1 MDSNSNR
8 DRIPAELQ
16 DIEETLRANRHEASP
31 LELDRIKLQAIRQA
45 AQQRP
50 SFLARQK
57 GAFMKSRLAMML
69 VIAAGFMLSTTG
81 AGLAISGSSSSGSAA
96 GSQYTPAGVEEH
108 GNHPKETQGV
118 KGAHAEGGNKCD
130 ESGSG
135 SNGAGGNGAG
145 GNSSANGNGNGNCKH
160 SGSSTEPATSE
171 SAPAE
176 VEVAPVAAEQQA
188 VVSNGSSLPFTGFV
202 AIPLLIIGV
211 LMVVGGAMLR
221 LKSRKENTV
230 A

>member
-8 DRIPAELQ
+8 NGIPAELH
-16 DIEETLRANRHEASP
+16 DIEETLRANRPETSP

-45 AQQRP
+45 TQGRP

-96 GSQYTPAGVEEH
+96 ESQYTPAGVEEH
-108 GNHPKETQGV
+108 GGHHSENQGV
-118 KGAHAEGGNKCD
+118 KGAATHGGNKCSD
-130 ESGSG
+130 NGTG
-135 SNGAGGNGAG
+135 SNGAGGNSG
-145 GNSSANGNGNGNCKH
+145 ANGSNCNQPVE
-160 SGSSTEPATSE
+160 TEPV
-171 SAPAE
+171 PAE
-176 VEVAPVAAEQQA
+176 VEVAPAPAEQQA
-188 VVSNGSSLPFTGFV
+188 VVSSGSTLPFTGFV

-221 LKSRKENTV
+221 FKSRKQHT

>member
-8 DRIPAELQ
+8 NGIPAEFH
-16 DIEETLRANRHEASP
+16 DIEETLRANRPETSP

-45 AQQRP
+45 AQGRP
-50 SFLARQK
+50 SFVARQK

-96 GSQYTPAGVEEH
+96 ESQYTPAGVEEH
-108 GNHPKETQGV
+108 GGHHSENHGV
-118 KGAHAEGGNKCD
+118 KGAATKGGNKCS
-130 ESGSG
+130 ENGS
-135 SNGAGGNGAG
+135 GGNGGG
-145 GNSSANGNGNGNCKH
+145 GNSGANGSNCNEPVE
-160 SGSSTEPATSE
+160 TET
-171 SAPAE
+171 APAE

-188 VVSNGSSLPFTGFV
+188 VVSSGSSLPFTGFV

-221 LKSRKENTV
+221 LKSRKQHT

>member
-8 DRIPAELQ
+8 NRIPAELH
-16 DIEETLRANRHEASP
+16 DIEETLRANRPETSP

-45 AQQRP
+45 SQGRP

-96 GSQYTPAGVEEH
+96 ESQYVPTGTET
-108 GNHPKETQGV
+108 NHHQQPGQGV
-118 KGAHAEGGNKCD
+118 KGANESGGN
-130 ESGSG
+130 
-135 SNGAGGNGAG
+135 NGCKSAGGGNG
-145 GNSSANGNGNGNCKH
+145 GNGKDCDQPENN
-160 SGSSTEPATSE
+160 TLQPT
-171 SAPAE
+171 AE
-176 VEVAPVAAEQQA
+176 VEVAPIPAEQQA

-202 AIPLLIIGV
+202 AIPLLIIG
-211 LMVVGGAMLR
+211 LALIVGGSALR
-221 LKSRKENTV
+221 LKSRKRPV

>member
-8 DRIPAELQ
+8 NGIPAELH
-16 DIEETLRANRHEASP
+16 DIEETLRANRPETSP

-45 AQQRP
+45 TQGRP

-108 GNHPKETQGV
+108 GGHHNEGQGV
-118 KGAHAEGGNKCD
+118 KGAATHGGSKCS
-130 ESGSG
+130 ENGSG
-135 SNGAGGNGAG
+135 SNGAGGNG
-145 GNSSANGNGNGNCKH
+145 GNSGANANGKNCNH
-160 SGSSTEPATSE
+160 SEPAAAE

-176 VEVAPVAAEQQA
+176 VEVAPVPAEQQA
-188 VVSNGSSLPFTGFV
+188 VVSSGSSLPFTGFV

-221 LKSRKENTV
+221 LKSRNQHT

>member
-8 DRIPAELQ
+8 NGDPAEFH
-16 DIEETLRANRHEASP
+16 DIEETLRANRPETSP

-45 AQQRP
+45 AQGRP
-50 SFLARQK
+50 SFVARQK

-96 GSQYTPAGVEEH
+96 GTQYTPAGTEEH
-108 GNHPKETQGV
+108 GGHQPEGQGV
-118 KGAHAEGGNKCD
+118 KGAATKGGNECA
-130 ESGSG
+130 E
-135 SNGAGGNGAG
+135 NGNGNG
-145 GNSSANGNGNGNCKH
+145 GNSGANANGNGNNCNH
-160 SGSSTEPATSE
+160 TEPAAVE
-171 SAPAE
+171 PAPAE
-176 VEVAPVAAEQQA
+176 VEVAPVPAEQQA

-211 LMVVGGAMLR
+211 LMVVGGALLR
-221 LKSRKENTV
+221 LKSRKENT
-230 A
+230 AA

>member
-8 DRIPAELQ
+8 DGIPAELH
-16 DIEETLRANRHEASP
+16 DIEETLRANRPESSP

-45 AQQRP
+45 AQGRP
-50 SFLARQK
+50 SFVARQK

-96 GSQYTPAGVEEH
+96 ESQYTPAGVEEH
-108 GNHPKETQGV
+108 GGHHSENQGV
-118 KGAHAEGGNKCD
+118 KGAATKGGNEC
-130 ESGSG
+130 SGNGTG
-135 SNGAGGNGAG
+135 SNGGG
-145 GNSSANGNGNGNCKH
+145 GNSGANGNNCNQPVE
-160 SGSSTEPATSE
+160 TEP
-171 SAPAE
+171 APAE
-176 VEVAPVAAEQQA
+176 VEVAPVTAEQQA

-221 LKSRKENTV
+221 L
-230 A
+230 

>member
-8 DRIPAELQ
+8 NRIPAELH
-16 DIEETLRANRHEASP
+16 DIEETLRANRPETSP

-45 AQQRP
+45 SQGRT

-108 GNHPKETQGV
+108 GGHQNEGQGV
-118 KGAHAEGGNKCD
+118 KGAATHGGNKCSD
-130 ESGSG
+130 NGSG
-135 SNGAGGNGAG
+135 SNGAGGNSG
-145 GNSSANGNGNGNCKH
+145 ANGNGNCNN
-160 SGSSTEPATSE
+160 TQPAEAET
-171 SAPAE
+171 APAE
-176 VEVAPVAAEQQA
+176 VEVAPVPAEQQA

-221 LKSRKENTV
+221 LKSRKHHT
-230 A
+230 AA

>member
-1 MDSNSNR
+1 MERNSNR
-8 DRIPAELQ
+8 NRIPAELE
-16 DIEETLRANRHEASP
+16 DIEDTLRANRHEASP

-45 AQQRP
+45 AQGRP
-50 SFLARQK
+50 SFVARQK

-108 GNHPKETQGV
+108 GGQKPEGQGV
-118 KGAHAEGGNKCD
+118 KGAATKGGNECA
-130 ESGSG
+130 E
-135 SNGAGGNGAG
+135 NG
-145 GNSSANGNGNGNCKH
+145 ANGNGANGNAGNSGANGNGSNCNH
-160 SGSSTEPATSE
+160 SEPAAAET
-171 SAPAE
+171 APAE
-176 VEVAPVAAEQQA
+176 VEVAPVPAEQQA

-211 LMVVGGAMLR
+211 LMVVGGALLR
-221 LKSRKENTV
+221 LKSRKEGT
-230 A
+230 AA

>member
-8 DRIPAELQ
+8 NRIPAELH
-16 DIEETLRANRHEASP
+16 DIEETLRANRPETSP

-45 AQQRP
+45 SQGRT

-96 GSQYTPAGVEEH
+96 ESQYTPAGVEEH
-108 GNHPKETQGV
+108 GGHHSENQGV
-118 KGAHAEGGNKCD
+118 KGAATKGNNCTENGNGSNGGGGN
-130 ESGSG
+130 SGGSG
-135 SNGAGGNGAG
+135 SNCNEPAE
-145 GNSSANGNGNGNCKH
+145 
-160 SGSSTEPATSE
+160 TEP
-171 SAPAE
+171 APAE
-176 VEVAPVAAEQQA
+176 VEVAPVPAEQQA

-221 LKSRKENTV
+221 FKSRKQHT

>member
-1 MDSNSNR
+1 
-8 DRIPAELQ
+8 
-16 DIEETLRANRHEASP
+16 
-31 LELDRIKLQAIRQA
+31 
-45 AQQRP
+45 
-50 SFLARQK
+50 
-57 GAFMKSRLAMML
+57 MKSRLAMML

-108 GNHPKETQGV
+108 GGHQNEGQGV
-118 KGAHAEGGNKCD
+118 KGAAAHGGNKCS
-130 ESGSG
+130 ENGSG
-135 SNGAGGNGAG
+135 NGNSGAG
-145 GNSSANGNGNGNCKH
+145 GNSGANANGKCNNT
-160 SGSSTEPATSE
+160 SPAETEA
-171 SAPAE
+171 APAE
-176 VEVAPVAAEQQA
+176 VEVAPVPAEQQA

-221 LKSRKENTV
+221 LKSRKQHT

>member
-8 DRIPAELQ
+8 NRIPAELH
-16 DIEETLRANRHEASP
+16 DIEETLRANRPETSP

-45 AQQRP
+45 SQGRT

-96 GSQYTPAGVEEH
+96 GTQYTPAGVEEH
-108 GNHPKETQGV
+108 GGHQNEGQGV
-118 KGAHAEGGNKCD
+118 KGAATHGGSKCSD
-130 ESGSG
+130 NGSNSSG
-135 SNGAGGNGAG
+135 SNGAGGNSGA
-145 GNSSANGNGNGNCKH
+145 NANGNGNCNN
-160 SGSSTEPATSE
+160 TEPAAAET
-171 SAPAE
+171 APAE
-176 VEVAPVAAEQQA
+176 VEVAPVPAEQQA

-221 LKSRKENTV
+221 LKSRKQHT
-230 A
+230 AA

>member
-8 DRIPAELQ
+8 DGIPAEFH
-16 DIEETLRANRHEASP
+16 DIEETLRANRPETSP

-45 AQQRP
+45 TQGRP
-50 SFLARQK
+50 SFVARQK

-96 GSQYTPAGVEEH
+96 ESQYTPAGVEEH
-108 GNHPKETQGV
+108 SGHHSENQGV
-118 KGAHAEGGNKCD
+118 KGAATKGGNDC
-130 ESGSG
+130 SSNG
-135 SNGAGGNGAG
+135 SNGGG
-145 GNSSANGNGNGNCKH
+145 GNSGANGSNCNEPAE
-160 SGSSTEPATSE
+160 TEP
-171 SAPAE
+171 APAE
-176 VEVAPVAAEQQA
+176 VEVAPVPAEQQA
-188 VVSNGSSLPFTGFV
+188 VVSSGSSLPFTGFV

-221 LKSRKENTV
+221 FKSRKQHT

>member
-8 DRIPAELQ
+8 NGIPAELH
-16 DIEETLRANRHEASP
+16 DIEETLRANRPETSP

-45 AQQRP
+45 TQGRP

-96 GSQYTPAGVEEH
+96 ESQYTPAGVEEH
-108 GNHPKETQGV
+108 GGHHSEGQGV
-118 KGAHAEGGNKCD
+118 KGAATKGGNDC
-130 ESGSG
+130 SSNGNG
-135 SNGAGGNGAG
+135 SNGGG
-145 GNSSANGNGNGNCKH
+145 GNSGANGSNCNEPVE
-160 SGSSTEPATSE
+160 TEP
-171 SAPAE
+171 APAE
-176 VEVAPVAAEQQA
+176 VEVAPAPAEQQA
-188 VVSNGSSLPFTGFV
+188 VVSSGSTLPFTGFV

-221 LKSRKENTV
+221 FKSRKQHT

>member
-8 DRIPAELQ
+8 NRIPAELH
-16 DIEETLRANRHEASP
+16 DIEETLRANRPETSP

-45 AQQRP
+45 SQGRT

-96 GSQYTPAGVEEH
+96 GTQYTPAGVEEH
-108 GNHPKETQGV
+108 GGHQNEGQGV
-118 KGAHAEGGNKCD
+118 KGAATHGGSKCS
-130 ESGSG
+130 ENGNSSG
-135 SNGAGGNGAG
+135 SNGAGGNSGA
-145 GNSSANGNGNGNCKH
+145 NANGNCNN
-160 SGSSTEPATSE
+160 TEPAEAET
-171 SAPAE
+171 APAE
-176 VEVAPVAAEQQA
+176 VEVAPVPAEQQA

-221 LKSRKENTV
+221 LKSRKQHT
-230 A
+230 AA

>member
-8 DRIPAELQ
+8 NGNPAEFH
-16 DIEETLRANRHEASP
+16 DIEETLRANRPETSP

-45 AQQRP
+45 DQGRP
-50 SFLARQK
+50 SFVARQK

-81 AGLAISGSSSSGSAA
+81 AGLAISASSSSGSAA
-96 GSQYTPAGVEEH
+96 ESQYTPAGEH
-108 GNHPKETQGV
+108 SGHHSENQGV
-118 KGAHAEGGNKCD
+118 KGANTKGGNECTD
-130 ESGSG
+130 NG
-135 SNGAGGNGAG
+135 SNGGNAGGG
-145 GNSSANGNGNGNCKH
+145 GNSGANGSNCN
-160 SGSSTEPATSE
+160 E
-171 SAPAE
+171 PAE
-176 VEVAPVAAEQQA
+176 VEVAPAPAEQQA
-188 VVSNGSSLPFTGFV
+188 VVSSGSSLPFTGFV

-221 LKSRKENTV
+221 FKSRKQHT

>member
-8 DRIPAELQ
+8 NRIPAELQ

-45 AQQRP
+45 AQGRP

-96 GSQYTPAGVEEH
+96 GTQYTPAGVTQH
-108 GNHPKETQGV
+108 GGHHPEGQGV
-118 KGAHAEGGNKCD
+118 KGAQAEGGNKCA
-130 ESGSG
+130 ENGNG
-135 SNGAGGNGAG
+135 SNSAGGNGAG
-145 GNSSANGNGNGNCKH
+145 GNSAANGNGNGKCQH
-160 SGSSTEPATSE
+160 TEPATAVSV
-171 SAPAE
+171 PAE
-176 VEVAPVAAEQQA
+176 VEVAPVPAEQQA

>member
-8 DRIPAELQ
+8 NGIPAEFH
-16 DIEETLRANRHEASP
+16 DIEETLRANRPETSP

-45 AQQRP
+45 AQGRP
-50 SFLARQK
+50 SFVARQK

-108 GNHPKETQGV
+108 GGHQNEGQGV
-118 KGAHAEGGNKCD
+118 KGAATHGGSKCS
-130 ESGSG
+130 ENGSG
-135 SNGAGGNGAG
+135 SNGAGGNSGA
-145 GNSSANGNGNGNCKH
+145 NANANGKCNN
-160 SGSSTEPATSE
+160 TQPAEAET
-171 SAPAE
+171 APAE
-176 VEVAPVAAEQQA
+176 VEVAPVPAEQQA
-188 VVSNGSSLPFTGFV
+188 VVSSGSSLPFTGFV

-221 LKSRKENTV
+221 FKSRKQHTAV
-230 A
+230 

>member
-8 DRIPAELQ
+8 NRIPAELH

-45 AQQRP
+45 SQGRT

-108 GNHPKETQGV
+108 GGHQNEGQGV
-118 KGAHAEGGNKCD
+118 KGAATHGGNKCSD
-130 ESGSG
+130 NG
-135 SNGAGGNGAG
+135 SNGAGGNSGA
-145 GNSSANGNGNGNCKH
+145 NANGNCNN
-160 SGSSTEPATSE
+160 TEPAQAET
-171 SAPAE
+171 APAE
-176 VEVAPVAAEQQA
+176 VEIAPVPAEQQA
-188 VVSNGSSLPFTGFV
+188 VVSSGSSLPFTGFV

-221 LKSRKENTV
+221 FKSRKQHT
-230 A
+230 AA

>member
-8 DRIPAELQ
+8 NRIPAELH
-16 DIEETLRANRHEASP
+16 DIEETLRANRPETSP

-45 AQQRP
+45 SQGRT

-108 GNHPKETQGV
+108 GGHQNEGQGV
-118 KGAHAEGGNKCD
+118 KGAATHGGSKCSD
-130 ESGSG
+130 NGSG
-135 SNGAGGNGAG
+135 SNGAGGNSG
-145 GNSSANGNGNGNCKH
+145 ANGNGNCNN
-160 SGSSTEPATSE
+160 TQPAEAET
-171 SAPAE
+171 APAE
-176 VEVAPVAAEQQA
+176 VEVAPVPAEQQA

-221 LKSRKENTV
+221 LKSRKHHT
-230 A
+230 AA

>member
-16 DIEETLRANRHEASP
+16 EIEDALIANRHEASP

-96 GSQYTPAGVEEH
+96 ESQYTPAGVEEH
-108 GNHPKETQGV
+108 GGHKHEGQGV
-118 KGAHAEGGNKCD
+118 KGANESGGNECS
-130 ESGSG
+130 ENG
-135 SNGAGGNGAG
+135 NGAGGNGAG
-145 GNSSANGNGNGNCKH
+145 GNGAGKNGKCA
-160 SGSSTEPATSE
+160 EPAAVE
-171 SAPAE
+171 PAPEAE
-176 VEVAPVAAEQQA
+176 AAPPVEVAPVAAEQQA

>member
-8 DRIPAELQ
+8 NRIPAELQ
-16 DIEETLRANRHEASP
+16 DVEDTLRANRHEASP

-45 AQQRP
+45 DQGRP
-50 SFLARQK
+50 SFVARQK

-96 GSQYTPAGVEEH
+96 GTQYTPAGVEEH
-108 GNHPKETQGV
+108 GGHQNEGQGV
-118 KGAHAEGGNKCD
+118 KGAATHGGSKCSENGGN
-130 ESGSG
+130 SSG
-135 SNGAGGNGAG
+135 SNGAGS
-145 GNSSANGNGNGNCKH
+145 NSGANGNGNGNCNN
-160 SGSSTEPATSE
+160 SEPAETEP
-171 SAPAE
+171 APAE
-176 VEVAPVAAEQQA
+176 VEVAPVPAEQQA
-188 VVSNGSSLPFTGFV
+188 VVSSGSSLPFTGFV

-221 LKSRKENTV
+221 LKSRKHHT
-230 A
+230 AA

>member
-96 GSQYTPAGVEEH
+96 ESQYTPAGVEEH
-108 GNHPKETQGV
+108 GGHKPEGQGV
-118 KGAHAEGGNKCD
+118 KGATTK
-130 ESGSG
+130 
-135 SNGAGGNGAG
+135 GGNGCAENG
-145 GNSSANGNGNGNCKH
+145 GNGNGASGNGNGGANGSNCNE
-160 SGSSTEPATSE
+160 TEA
-171 SAPAE
+171 APAE

-211 LMVVGGAMLR
+211 LMVVGGALLR
-221 LKSRKENTV
+221 LKSRKENT
-230 A
+230 AA